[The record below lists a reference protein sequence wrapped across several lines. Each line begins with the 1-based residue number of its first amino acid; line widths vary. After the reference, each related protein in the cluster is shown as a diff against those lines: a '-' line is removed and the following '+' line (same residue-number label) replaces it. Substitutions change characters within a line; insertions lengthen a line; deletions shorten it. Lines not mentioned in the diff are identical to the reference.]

1 MTSLIKYFLTT
12 SLFLLGCLSS
22 ASSKDYIPGK
32 QFEYKSKDLPKGVY
46 QYSVWVPKN
55 YDPKKEYPV
64 VFYLHGGGGLKF
76 PSYGK
81 RNIISNRLVDNQ
93 NWTSAGYS
101 GNAHGLH
108 QYIHVAPVK
117 EIYEWEAK
125 KFKALLK
132 HVSSKVN
139 INENRVYVTGFSMGG
154 QGTWIVGCGSKL
166 GYKIAAMMPLGAWG
180 CEWVNHGTTPETCM
194 TTKTPVWVLHCPY
207 DEISIISDQI
217 DLFKNHL
224 DCGGYGRFT
233 MIPGEGHIQ
242 RPRGNDD
249 EGLSMRVAWMLSQTY
264 GTPHN
269 YMIQTKGGVILE
281 AIEGER
287 SFIGDSSTYGFFE
300 PKTKINI
307 SAAEMK
313 NGKRF
318 LKWASLKGKFEDP
331 NSRRTT
337 YITDND
343 DSELFAIYE
352 NENVKLSVVGGKAKP
367 KNPKP
372 GDTVTITLNKK
383 QKGKPFLFWQSD
395 PPIELTQPYDRTV
408 QFCMPP
414 NDLKIIAKPKKY

>member
-1 MTSLIKYFLTT
+1 
-12 SLFLLGCLSS
+12 
-22 ASSKDYIPGK
+22 
-32 QFEYKSKDLPKGVY
+32 
-46 QYSVWVPKN
+46 
-55 YDPKKEYPV
+55 
-64 VFYLHGGGGLKF
+64 
-76 PSYGK
+76 
-81 RNIISNRLVDNQ
+81 
-93 NWTSAGYS
+93 
-101 GNAHGLH
+101 
-108 QYIHVAPVK
+108 
-117 EIYEWEAK
+117 
-125 KFKALLK
+125 
-132 HVSSKVN
+132 
-139 INENRVYVTGFSMGG
+139 
-154 QGTWIVGCGSKL
+154 
-166 GYKIAAMMPLGAWG
+166 
-180 CEWVNHGTTPETCM
+180 
-194 TTKTPVWVLHCPY
+194 
-207 DEISIISDQI
+207 
-217 DLFKNHL
+217 
-224 DCGGYGRFT
+224 

-287 SFIGDSSTYGFFE
+287 PFIGDSSTYGFFE

-318 LKWASLKGKFEDP
+318 LKWASLKGIFEDP

-337 YITDND
+337 FITGND

>member
-1 MTSLIKYFLTT
+1 MASLINYFLPT
-12 SLFLLGCLSS
+12 SLFLLGCLSI
-22 ASSKDYIPGK
+22 ASSKDYIPGE

-64 VFYLHGGGGLKF
+64 VFYLHGGGGRKF

-194 TTKTPVWVLHCPY
+194 TTKTPVGVLHCPY
-207 DEISIISDQI
+207 DEISIIWNTDELKRTKPTPSEEARWGLAIIEDSLWETI
-217 DLFKNHL
+217 PKVYRRLNDIFLKNMGKGL
-224 DCGGYGRFT
+224 PKNFNPIEFGSWMGGDRDGNPNVTSKVTKEVLLLSRWEAAKLYEKELTKLIRSYSMKKCSKKIQKLTGKSFEPYRVFLRPLRDKIRFT
-233 MIPGEGHIQ
+233 H
-242 RPRGNDD
+242 R
-249 EGLSMRVAWMLSQTY
+249 
-264 GTPHN
+264 
-269 YMIQTKGGVILE
+269 
-281 AIEGER
+281 AIEQ
-287 SFIGDSSTYGFFE
+287 FI
-300 PKTKINI
+300 
-307 SAAEMK
+307 
-313 NGKRF
+313 
-318 LKWASLKGKFEDP
+318 
-331 NSRRTT
+331 
-337 YITDND
+337 
-343 DSELFAIYE
+343 
-352 NENVKLSVVGGKAKP
+352 V
-367 KNPKP
+367 
-372 GDTVTITLNKK
+372 NKK
-383 QKGKPFLFWQSD
+383 PLDYNKLLNSKAAPST
-395 PPIELTQPYDRTV
+395 I
-408 QFCMPP
+408 
-414 NDLKIIAKPKKY
+414 KS